1 MHYFDRLQNNDIIG
15 AKSYFTGF
23 DNRLLSR
30 MSKNQ
35 KERHILYVERK
46 LKLQLLTNNN
56 ILFGATQLT
65 NTHTFDFFKKH
76 PVLLNKGLLI
86 PTLRSDKFGFEDL
99 FAKKRIKNDIK
110 SERTKFYD
118 ENIKYVADWDLF
130 DNSNWFKENFLREL
144 KTENSVLSRNLVNLE
159 DRKLSKLITEIESS
173 QVLSREVI
181 NQNIKEF
188 SIKERK
194 AILNF
199 RELLYHISGA
209 RIMDCESLIPQEEL
223 IDYSLT
229 DLQNRETVLNEYQ
242 IFNKLFLS
250 LAAESL
256 KLKIAKI
263 DLFDYLEFND
273 IIIIRQIIDN
283 NNFRTNYREF
293 LRLIIEGFKKND
305 PAEILLNHKNI
316 MQIQQTLKRE
326 FKDRIDI
333 EIQEFLKKMK
343 KKRKLKAGVG
353 FGKGAVSILLGVG
366 SLADPLY
373 TFIGMAKDSPSTI
386 TNVTEIASNKS
397 ELDRKKNY
405 VQQKK
410 KLLAKI
416 IDKGDFKD
424 ETMLLDMISLLS
436 NYVSVDLSIQN

>member
-1 MHYFDRLQNNDIIG
+1 MHYFDRLKNDDIKG

-30 MSKNQ
+30 MSKSQ
-35 KERHILYVERK
+35 KERHIQYVERK

-65 NTHTFDFFKKH
+65 NTSTYNFFKKH
-76 PVLLNKGLLI
+76 PALLNQGLLI

-99 FAKKRIKNDIK
+99 FAKKRIKKDIK
-110 SERTKFYD
+110 IERTKYYD
-118 ENIKYVADWDLF
+118 ENVKYVADWDLF

-144 KTENSVLSRNLVNLE
+144 KTDNSVLSRNLINVE
-159 DRKLSKLITEIESS
+159 KGKLDTLVASIEKS

-181 NQNIKEF
+181 NQNIKGL
-188 SIKERK
+188 STKERK
-194 AILNF
+194 AVLNF

-209 RIMDCESLIPQEEL
+209 RIMECESLIPQEEL

-263 DLFDYLEFND
+263 DLFDYLDFHD

-283 NNFRTNYREF
+283 NNFRENYREF
-293 LRLIIEGFKKND
+293 LRLVIDGFKKDD
-305 PAEILLNHKNI
+305 PNEILLSHIEI
-316 MQIQQTLKRE
+316 MRLQQKLKHE
-326 FKDRIDI
+326 FKDKIDI
-333 EIQEFLKKMK
+333 EIQEFLKKMR

-353 FGKGAVSILLGVG
+353 FGKGTVSILLGVG

-386 TNVTEIASNKS
+386 TNVTQLASKNCVLFS
-397 ELDRKKNY
+397 WGFQPSDR
-405 VQQKK
+405 
-410 KLLAKI
+410 
-416 IDKGDFKD
+416 
-424 ETMLLDMISLLS
+424 
-436 NYVSVDLSIQN
+436 